1 MQRLKEEPN
10 VPPEP
15 ERQEDYFEIHTPYDT
30 FIVTRAM
37 AMQFE
42 RRLDQL
48 PPPRWVELED
58 LSGVRHRIQA
68 VHVYRISESS
78 VAQRAANRAIW
89 RARRLE
95 EKQDRRPWEDD
106 D

>member
-1 MQRLKEEPN
+1 MQRLREESEI
-10 VPPEP
+10 PPEP
-15 ERQEDYFEIHTPYDT
+15 AHEGDYFEIHTLYDT

-42 RRLDQL
+42 RHLDQL

-58 LSGVRHRIQA
+58 LSGVRHRILA
-68 VHVYRISESS
+68 VQVYRISEST
-78 VAQRAANRAIW
+78 VAQRAAHRAIW

-95 EKQDRRPWEDD
+95 EKQDRRPWEEDD
-106 D
+106 